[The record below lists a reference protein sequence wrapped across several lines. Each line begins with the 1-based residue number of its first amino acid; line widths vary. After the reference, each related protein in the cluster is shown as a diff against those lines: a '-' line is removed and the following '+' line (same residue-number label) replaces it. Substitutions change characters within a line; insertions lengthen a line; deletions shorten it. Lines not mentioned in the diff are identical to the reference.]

1 MISLDECDWSGH
13 PKGRPE
19 DPDGIA
25 MLEARNAGTLEIHG
39 LIADAEAYYSYEDFA
54 LCRLPDGRWAI
65 AHTSGCSCPSPTELT
80 WSVCCAGTAEEIA
93 DWLVG
98 FVGGEETWENR
109 MGKRQAAEFLAWIDI
124 VRGTTEVR
132 DGF

>member
-1 MISLDECDWSGH
+1 MISLDECDWPGH
-13 PKGRPE
+13 HKGRPE

-25 MLEARNAGTLEIHG
+25 MLEARAAGTLEIHG

-65 AHTSGCSCPSPTELT
+65 AHTSGCSCPSPTET
-80 WSVCCAGTAEEIA
+80 WSVCCAGTAEQIA

-98 FVGGEETWENR
+98 FVGGAEYG
-109 MGKRQAAEFLAWIDI
+109 MGKSQAAEFLAWIDV
-124 VRGTTEVR
+124 VRGTP
-132 DGF
+132 